1 MPCRRWHGPEPGLTP
16 AFRFYRLGRLN
27 KLQGPFVLAPRA
39 SGHRLP
45 SARAQTI
52 RFCRRAAVGVG
63 ASRASRRHVH
73 WRRSMRNQA
82 IKQGAVPAT
91 AAPTNIPAREDR
103 SDQYTRLIALQN
115 ENVNALVRLHTIFR
129 DGAAEWSSDLLEF
142 ASRHFQ
148 RQSNGASWQANGAN
162 PLETVVSH
170 LRYCQEFAE
179 ECLDQTAKVLKLAA
193 KVSRDSRAH
202 LENHAATMLSHLGH
216 DGSFASR
223 ESTAYSAAVPDQGG
237 GRP

>member
-1 MPCRRWHGPEPGLTP
+1 
-16 AFRFYRLGRLN
+16 
-27 KLQGPFVLAPRA
+27 
-39 SGHRLP
+39 
-45 SARAQTI
+45 
-52 RFCRRAAVGVG
+52 
-63 ASRASRRHVH
+63 
-73 WRRSMRNQA
+73 MRNQA
-82 IKQGAVPAT
+82 VKQGAVPAT

-216 DGSFASR
+216 HDDSPLVR
-223 ESTAYSAAVPDQGG
+223 ESAVLSHRPISEGG
-237 GRP
+237 GERQ

>member
-1 MPCRRWHGPEPGLTP
+1 
-16 AFRFYRLGRLN
+16 
-27 KLQGPFVLAPRA
+27 
-39 SGHRLP
+39 
-45 SARAQTI
+45 
-52 RFCRRAAVGVG
+52 
-63 ASRASRRHVH
+63 
-73 WRRSMRNQA
+73 MRNQA
-82 IKQGAVPAT
+82 GKQGTVPAA
-91 AAPTNIPAREDR
+91 AAPTDTIARTDTTTREVGSDR
-103 SDQYTRLIALQN
+103 YAHLIALQN
-115 ENVNALVRLHTIFR
+115 DNVDALMRLHTILR
-129 DGAAEWSSDLLEF
+129 DGAVECCSDLLDF
-142 ASRHFQ
+142 TGRHFQ

-216 DGSFASR
+216 DGSFASG